1 MSSRALP
8 IVVLV
13 AVGLVVL
20 GLYLAMN
27 LAMCRDGTFSLSAGE
42 RGACS
47 GHGGV
52 VR

>member
-1 MSSRALP
+1 LP

-13 AVGLVVL
+13 AVAVVVL
-20 GLYLAMN
+20 ALYLAMN
-27 LAMCRDGTFSLSAGE
+27 LTMCRDGTFSLSAGE

-52 VR
+52 LR